1 MGFIDQSI
9 EKIFFT
15 RSTFVD
21 IRSAN
26 GSLSLELTL

>member
-1 MGFIDQSI
+1 MVFFDQSI

-15 RSTFVD
+15 HSWIIV

-26 GSLSLELTL
+26 GSLSPE

>member
-1 MGFIDQSI
+1 MGFLDQSI

-15 RSTFVD
+15 LWWFIV